1 MKRILYILLQCTWGF
16 PQTLAGAVLFLVFL
30 RSRHFRYREAV
41 ATQWPLAGGVSLGL
55 FIFVSHESLCYHEY
69 GHFLQSL
76 LLGPLYLPVVGLPSL
91 VWALLYKR
99 SRRSRLRAYES
110 VFPENW
116 AETLGSRDA

>member
-30 RSRHFRYREAV
+30 RSRHFRYRRAV

-69 GHFLQSL
+69 GHALQSL
-76 LLGPLYLPVVGLPSL
+76 MLGPLYLPVVGLPSL
-91 VWALLYKR
+91 VWALLYVWSR
-99 SRRSRLRAYES
+99 SPARAAAAASRRWSGC
-110 VFPENW
+110 
-116 AETLGSRDA
+116 GSGCS